1 MRLERMQDL
10 FENIRWLI
18 GSAGSSMMKEINIG
32 RKNIVIANL
41 IICVF
46 CIAKLTT
53 IFYERT
59 VVTVSLQ
66 WLA

>member
-18 GSAGSSMMKEINIG
+18 GSAGSSMMKETNMG

-46 CIAKLTT
+46 YISKLPT

-59 VVTVSLQ
+59 VVIVLLQ